1 MPAIG
6 AGIIICEVQQSSNS
20 TYRLY
25 DYNRVDK
32 YGNKRRLDID
42 KAMDVIDLRAY
53 NGAQK
58 CKYFDVKTLKIGKSA
73 TIDTNEESFYAL
85 VVLDGSGSIS
95 AGKDSMEL
103 TKGDCVFIPR
113 RSDKVKVKG
122 SLELLTAR
130 I

>member
-1 MPAIG
+1 M
-6 AGIIICEVQQSSNS
+6 
-20 TYRLY
+20 
-25 DYNRVDK
+25 DK

>member
-1 MPAIG
+1 MRHKMFSGISLVAVLALTACG
-6 AGIIICEVQQSSNS
+6 ADAASKDS
-20 TYRLY
+20 
-25 DYNRVDK
+25 
-32 YGNKRRLDID
+32 
-42 KAMDVIDLRAY
+42 VINTDTEEQV
-53 NGAQK
+53 G
-58 CKYFDVKTLKIGKSA
+58 A

-103 TKGDCVFIPR
+103 MKGDCVFIPR